1 MQTWFESKV
10 KYMKVSESG
19 SETMVT
25 ENFLLDAVS
34 YTDAETRIIR
44 QMQQMVRGGEFQI
57 VDIKKSRIAEV
68 FPFENGEWWFKAAI
82 NLVTIDEDA
91 GKEKKIKTNYLI
103 MADDIKEA
111 LTRLDESLEYLVIPF
126 VVTSLAVS
134 PIVDVF
140 PYNPEEAQ
148 IPDGYVPVAEV
159 EEKKNPIFTDG
170 INPYAED
177 EQDSAPIEEQTEELA
192 EEETEV
198 AEAPDETEDSA
209 EEKPEE

>member
-1 MQTWFESKV
+1 MMQTWFESKV

-19 SETMVT
+19 SESMVT

-148 IPDGYVPVAEV
+148 IPDGYVPVAEA

-170 INPYAED
+170 VNPYTED
-177 EQDSAPIEEQTEELA
+177 EQETAQV

-198 AEAPDETEDSA
+198 AETPEETEGTT

>member
-1 MQTWFESKV
+1 MMQTWFESKV

-19 SETMVT
+19 SESMVT

-68 FPFENGEWWFKAAI
+68 FPYENGEWWFKAAI
-82 NLVTIDEDA
+82 NLVTIDEEA

-148 IPDGYVPVAEV
+148 IPDGYVPVAEA
-159 EEKKNPIFTDG
+159 EKKKNPIFTDG
-170 INPYAED
+170 VNPFTED
-177 EQDSAPIEEQTEELA
+177 EESTVSVEDADNSGEEQTEE
-192 EEETEV
+192 
-198 AEAPDETEDSA
+198 
-209 EEKPEE
+209 

>member
-1 MQTWFESKV
+1 MMQTWFESKV

-19 SETMVT
+19 SESMVT

-44 QMQQMVRGGEFQI
+44 QMQQIVRGGEFQI

-82 NLVTIDEDA
+82 NLVTIDEEA

-148 IPDGYVPVAEV
+148 IPDGYVPVENN
-159 EEKKNPIFTDG
+159 EDEQKNPIFTDG
-170 INPYAED
+170 VNPYAED
-177 EQDSAPIEEQTEELA
+177 ESEAAPSSEEELEVDENH
-192 EEETEV
+192 EEI
-198 AEAPDETEDSA
+198 DDSA
-209 EEKPEE
+209 EEKTEE

>member
-1 MQTWFESKV
+1 MMQTWFESKV

-19 SETMVT
+19 SESMVT

-44 QMQQMVRGGEFQI
+44 QMQQIVRGGEFQI

-82 NLVTIDEDA
+82 NLVTIDEEA

-148 IPDGYVPVAEV
+148 IPDGYVPVENN
-159 EEKKNPIFTDG
+159 EDEQKNPIFTDG
-170 INPYAED
+170 VNPYAED
-177 EQDSAPIEEQTEELA
+177 ESEAAPSS
-192 EEETEV
+192 EEESEV
-198 AEAPDETEDSA
+198 DENQEEIDDSA
-209 EEKPEE
+209 EEKTEE

>member
-1 MQTWFESKV
+1 MMQTWFESKV

-19 SETMVT
+19 SESMVT

-34 YTDAETRIIR
+34 YTDAETRIIC
-44 QMQQMVRGGEFQI
+44 QMQQIVRGGEFQI

-82 NLVTIDEDA
+82 NLVTIDEEA

-148 IPDGYVPVAEV
+148 IPDGYVPVENN
-159 EEKKNPIFTDG
+159 EDEQKNPIFTDG
-170 INPYAED
+170 VNPYAED
-177 EQDSAPIEEQTEELA
+177 ESEAAPSS
-192 EEETEV
+192 EEEPEV
-198 AEAPDETEDSA
+198 DENQEEIDDSA
-209 EEKPEE
+209 EEKAEE

>member
-1 MQTWFESKV
+1 MMQTWFESKV

-19 SETMVT
+19 SESMVT

-44 QMQQMVRGGEFQI
+44 QMQQIVRGGEFQI

-82 NLVTIDEDA
+82 NLVTIDEEA

-148 IPDGYVPVAEV
+148 IPEGYVPVENN
-159 EEKKNPIFTDG
+159 EDEQKNPIFTDG
-170 INPYAED
+170 VNPYAED
-177 EQDSAPIEEQTEELA
+177 ESEAAPSSEDESEVDENQEEI
-192 EEETEV
+192 
-198 AEAPDETEDSA
+198 DDSA
-209 EEKPEE
+209 EEKAEE

>member
-1 MQTWFESKV
+1 MMQTWFESKV

-19 SETMVT
+19 SESMVT

-44 QMQQMVRGGEFQI
+44 QMQQIVRGGEFQI

-82 NLVTIDEDA
+82 NLVTIDEEA

-140 PYNPEEAQ
+140 PYNPEESQ
-148 IPDGYVPVAEV
+148 IPDGYVPVAEA

-170 INPYAED
+170 INPYAE
-177 EQDSAPIEEQTEELA
+177 EEQEAASA

-198 AEAPDETEDSA
+198 TEAPEETEDSA

>member
-1 MQTWFESKV
+1 MMQTWFESKV

-19 SETMVT
+19 SESMVT

-44 QMQQMVRGGEFQI
+44 QMQQIVRGGEFQI

-82 NLVTIDEDA
+82 NLVTIDEEA

-148 IPDGYVPVAEV
+148 IPDGYVPVENN
-159 EEKKNPIFTDG
+159 EDEQKNPIFTDG
-170 INPYAED
+170 VNPYAED
-177 EQDSAPIEEQTEELA
+177 ESEAAPSSEDESEVDENQEEI
-192 EEETEV
+192 
-198 AEAPDETEDSA
+198 DDSA
-209 EEKPEE
+209 EEKAEE

>member
-1 MQTWFESKV
+1 MQTWFETKV

-19 SETMVT
+19 SESMVT

-44 QMQQMVRGGEFQI
+44 QMQQMVKGGEFTI

-68 FPFENGEWWFKAAI
+68 FPYENGEWWFKATI
-82 NLVTIDEDA
+82 NLVTIDEEA
-91 GKEKKIKTNYLI
+91 GKEKKIRAYYLI

-140 PYNPEEAQ
+140 PYDPSESAVPE
-148 IPDGYVPVAEV
+148 GFVPVAEV

-170 INPYAED
+170 VNPYTEE
-177 EQDSAPIEEQTEELA
+177 EQDAASA
-192 EEETEV
+192 
-198 AEAPDETEDSA
+198 TEDSEA
-209 EEKPEE
+209 TNTAEDPADSTEEKPEE

>member
-1 MQTWFESKV
+1 MMQTWFESKV

-19 SETMVT
+19 SESMVT

-44 QMQQMVRGGEFQI
+44 QMQQIVRGGEFQI

-82 NLVTIDEDA
+82 NLVTIDEEA

-148 IPDGYVPVAEV
+148 IPDGYVPVENS
-159 EEKKNPIFTDG
+159 EDEQKNPIFTDG
-170 INPYAED
+170 VNPYAED
-177 EQDSAPIEEQTEELA
+177 ESEAAPSS
-192 EEETEV
+192 EEESEV
-198 AEAPDETEDSA
+198 DENQEEIDDSA
-209 EEKPEE
+209 EEKTEE